1 VASPDPVRGDI
12 VKAFIVLAPEY
23 KPSDKLAQEI
33 QEFVKA
39 RTAPYKYPREI
50 EFMDELPKTVSGK
63 IKRAVL
69 RSREIEGKRGKG
81 VLGGQKI

>member
-1 VASPDPVRGDI
+1 

-81 VLGGQKI
+81 GGGLGGQKI